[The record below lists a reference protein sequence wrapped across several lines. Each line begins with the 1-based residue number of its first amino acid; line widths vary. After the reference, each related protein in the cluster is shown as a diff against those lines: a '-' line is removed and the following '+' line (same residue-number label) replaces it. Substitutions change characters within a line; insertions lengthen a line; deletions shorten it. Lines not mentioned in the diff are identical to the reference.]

1 MIKKIE
7 GFNIPSDHYVKVIDC
22 NNIKEVIYIDILS
35 HNLMN
40 YKRIGKDKM
49 LNLVTGEVIDID
61 GSVTRRDNIKSLRET
76 IKRLRRLI
84 NANFEGVDNE
94 LFITLTYAENM
105 TDYKRLYGDFKKFYQ
120 KLKRKYK
127 DIEFRYI
134 SVIEPQER
142 GAWHI
147 HLLLKALNRDYLF
160 IDNDSVISELWG
172 HGFTKTKRLNVVDNV
187 GAYLTAYLI
196 DLVDDEGRK
205 KKGARLYLY
214 PAGVNIYRCSRNCR
228 KPIERWVEYGEIDY
242 KNCKTFELVYEI
254 LDDKGNYCNVVKKE
268 FYNLRR
274 SKMVYDGTYAGK
286 GGL

>member
-7 GFNIPSDHYVKVIDC
+7 GFNIPSEHYVRVIDC
-22 NNIKEVIYIDILS
+22 NNIKEVIYIGIIS
-35 HNLMN
+35 NNLMN
-40 YKRIGKDKM
+40 YRRISKNKI
-49 LNLVTGEVIDID
+49 LNLVTGELIDIEN
-61 GSVTRRDNIKSLRET
+61 SVTRRDNIKSLRET
-76 IKRLRRLI
+76 TKRLRRLI
-84 NANFEGVDNE
+84 NANFDGADNE
-94 LFITLTYAENM
+94 LFVTLTYRENM
-105 TDYKRLYGDFKKFYQ
+105 TDVKRLYKDFDKFYKRL
-120 KLKRKYK
+120 KYRYR

-134 SVIEPQER
+134 SVIEPQYR

-172 HGFTKTKRLNVVDNV
+172 HGFTKTKRLNGVDNV
-187 GAYLTAYLI
+187 GAYLSAYLTDLI
-196 DLVDDEGRK
+196 DEKGSK

-274 SKMVYDGTYAGK
+274 NGV
-286 GGL
+286 